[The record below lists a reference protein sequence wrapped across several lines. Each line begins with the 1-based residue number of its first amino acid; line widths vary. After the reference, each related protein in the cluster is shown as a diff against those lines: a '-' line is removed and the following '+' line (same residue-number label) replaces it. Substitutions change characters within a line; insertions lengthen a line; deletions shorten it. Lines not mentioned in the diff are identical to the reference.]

1 MAPEPVERDR
11 IEGNQLAEHAHM
23 RIGDTITNTVHY
35 HGAHWRRSYYRRS
48 NSPDTLDKEG
58 QQQKEQQR
66 KRKQRWYIAVGVVF
80 VVTGI
85 VVAIALPLVRSS
97 QVSSQFPANLTPT
110 SPLPSS
116 GTLPISSTR
125 RAHDETWPS
134 TPASSTK
141 NDGILQGIPSPTPF
155 PSAAANTPIRTTAT
169 PGSIN
174 PNLPPLAKA
183 VVTTAT
189 DDQGKLVTGFAPG
202 QRCTADAQC
211 LAPNF
216 CYTETHTPT
225 STTCCASH
233 ISGCPGAPCRDLN
246 DCLDPFPCHT
256 PASGSGAT
264 CCGYPPWTWMGSNCV
279 ATIKG
284 G

>member
-23 RIGDTITNTVHY
+23 RIGDTITNTIHY

-66 KRKQRWYIAVGVVF
+66 KRKQRWYIAVGVMF

-85 VVAIALPLVRSS
+85 VVAIALPLV
-97 QVSSQFPANLTPT
+97 
-110 SPLPSS
+110 LPSQS
-116 GTLPISSTR
+116 HTYITTSITKHITISSTR
-125 RAHDETWPS
+125 RAHDKTWPS

-256 PASGSGAT
+256 PAPGSGAT